1 MTARLMLA
9 AMLVAASKTDSTMAA
24 DHVHRPQDRFIG
36 TWLNEDQETR
46 SITKLEVA
54 QDENKW
60 SIQVWGACE
69 PDDCDWG
76 KTKLFLLGDTVDA
89 KDFPFAFATWDH
101 GFATTH
107 IVLRIE
113 AATLVAETYDI
124 FRDDSGRSNYRR
136 VDRLKRAYTLKQ

>member
-1 MTARLMLA
+1 MIARF
-9 AMLVAASKTDSTMAA
+9 MLVVILVFASNLPTVITAAPIRRSQ
-24 DHVHRPQDRFIG
+24 HRFIG
-36 TWLNEDQETR
+36 TWLNDDQETR

-54 QDENKW
+54 QQGNKW
-60 SIQVWGACE
+60 SIQAWGACE

-76 KTKLFLLGDTVDA
+76 KTELFLLGDTVDA
-89 KDFPFAFATWDH
+89 KDLPFAFATWTHD
-101 GFATTH
+101 FKTTH

-124 FRDDSGRSNYRR
+124 FTDVSHRSNCRR